1 MTSPTVIHPTVCK
14 LLNDCVDSITLFFG
28 CYEQQW
34 AEDVV
39 YAQLVPLLEQAGVD
53 LEKEVAL

>member
-14 LLNDCVDSITLFFG
+14 LLNDYVDNITLFFG

-34 AEDVV
+34 TKDVV